1 MDPLSV
7 LFDLNLVYQTHTSV
21 IATADVARKALF
33 VLGRKC
39 AVLQILLD
47 RLWSPASNIDSSV
60 VAMLLTSKSK
70 GRPYTLYFES

>member
-1 MDPLSV
+1 MSV
-7 LFDLNLVYQTHTSV
+7 LFDSTLVCQTHTSV

-39 AVLQILLD
+39 DVLQILLD

-70 GRPYTLYFES
+70 GRPHTFCFES